1 MVGTGFMGAVHSQA
15 WRAVG
20 PVFDAGRVE
29 LAGVVARD
37 GSRTAR
43 FADRWG
49 WASGGTDLAEMI
61 ERTDAD
67 LVDVASPNHLHR
79 EHVETALAAGCHVVC
94 EKPLASNLADALA
107 MADLARSSG
116 RHTSVW
122 FNYRRTPALSLA
134 HRLVVA
140 GRIGQVRQ
148 VRAAYLQ
155 SWGTT
160 APHTWRFEAGL
171 AGSGAHGDIA
181 SHSVDLARFVSG
193 LDVVEVVGSVQKR
206 FVATRRAADGR
217 EMASDVDDVSMFLA
231 RLDGGATASFEASR
245 VASGHLCAN
254 RLEVHGENGAV
265 RFDFEDMNRL
275 GWFDGTE
282 AGETQGWRTIHV
294 TRGQHGHPYV
304 DRWWP
309 EGHGLG
315 YEHTFV
321 HHAADVLADIAGE
334 PPSIPLPGFDDAVVN
349 QRVLDA
355 ATLAARQGRAV
366 TIGDDA

>member
-1 MVGTGFMGAVHSQA
+1 MGAVHSQA
-15 WRAVG
+15 WRTVA
-20 PVFDAGRVE
+20 PVFEPGRVE

-37 GSRTAR
+37 AVTTAR

-49 WASGGTDLAEMI
+49 WACSGTDLAEML

-79 EHVETALAAGCHVVC
+79 PHVETALAAGCHVVC
-94 EKPLASNLADALA
+94 EKPLASTLADASA
-107 MADLARSSG
+107 MAEAARSSG
-116 RHTSVW
+116 RHASVW
-122 FNYRRTPALSLA
+122 FNYRRTPALALA
-134 HRLVVA
+134 HRLVA
-140 GRIGQVRQ
+140 DRRLGEIRQ

-160 APHTWRFEAGL
+160 AAHTWRFESAL

-193 LDVVEVVGSVQKR
+193 RDVVEVVGSLQHR
-206 FVATRRAADGR
+206 FVPSRRAVDGR
-217 EMASDVDDVSMFLA
+217 EVPSDVDDVSMFLA
-231 RLDGGATASFEASR
+231 RLEGGATASYEASR

-254 RLEVHGENGAV
+254 RLEVHGELGAV

-275 GWFDGTE
+275 GWFDGTDE
-282 AGETQGWRTIHV
+282 GAVQGWRTIHV
-294 TRGQHGHPYV
+294 TRGQHGHPYAE
-304 DRWWP
+304 RWWP

-321 HHAADVLADIAGE
+321 HHAADVLTAIAGRQ
-334 PPSIPLPGFDDAVVN
+334 PSIPLPTFDDAVVN
-349 QRVLDA
+349 QRVLEA
-355 ATLAARQGRAV
+355 ATQAARQGRAV
-366 TIGDDA
+366 AVTADA

>member
-1 MVGTGFMGAVHSQA
+1 MGAVHSQA
-15 WRAVG
+15 WRTVT
-20 PVFDAGRVE
+20 PVFEFGRVE

-37 GSRTAR
+37 PVATAD

-49 WASGGTDLAEMI
+49 WANSGTDLAEMI

-94 EKPLASNLADALA
+94 EKPLASTLVDASA
-107 MADLARSSG
+107 MAEAARSSG
-116 RHTSVW
+116 RHASVW
-122 FNYRRTPALSLA
+122 FNYRRTPALALA
-134 HRLVVA
+134 HRLVA
-140 GRIGQVRQ
+140 EGRVGEVRQ

-155 SWGTT
+155 SWGMT
-160 APHTWRFEAGL
+160 AEHSWRFESGL

-193 LDVVEVVGSVQKR
+193 RDVNEVIGSVQQR
-206 FVATRRAADGR
+206 FVLTRRGYDGR
-217 EMASDVDDVSMFLA
+217 EVTSDVDDVSMFLA
-231 RLDGGATASFEASR
+231 VLDGGATASFEASR

-254 RLEVHGENGAV
+254 RLEVHGEHGAV

-275 GWFDGTE
+275 GWFDGSDE
-282 AGETQGWRTIHV
+282 GAVQGWRTIHV
-294 TRGQHGHPYV
+294 TRGQHGHPYA

-309 EGHGLG
+309 EGHGIG

-321 HHAADVLADIAGE
+321 HHAADVLADIAGRR
-334 PPSIPLPGFDDAVVN
+334 PVVPLPSFDDALIN
-349 QRVLDA
+349 QRVLEA
-355 ATLAARQGRAV
+355 ATRSARTKRAV
-366 TIGDDA
+366 AVAAAT